1 MLSLPRAG
9 VFIVFTN
16 GPWSKSMLEVLLP
29 VHGPEAQLSSSEL
42 CSNTAGSGSMDS
54 EEAPQLA
61 MEATGLPGGGP
72 LFTIEVTEFAIEAT
86 LPLLAME
93 TTGLPRAGPVF
104 RGCQGLAH
112 CSRAA
117 KGWQWKPQGWVVS
130 GSFWASSTSGL
141 CSNKDGSNSL
151 ATHWDADQLVIGPIP
166 GLARGITI
174 VCVASATMLFHRNLR
189 TP

>member
-1 MLSLPRAG
+1 MLSLPRAE

-42 CSNTAGSGSMDS
+42 CSNKEGSGSMDS

-93 TTGLPRAGPVF
+93 TTGLPRAGPLFTGEATKLSSIEATVTL
-104 RGCQGLAH
+104 GLFGA
-112 CSRAA
+112 
-117 KGWQWKPQGWVVS
+117 GVP
-130 GSFWASSTSGL
+130 
-141 CSNKDGSNSL
+141 
-151 ATHWDADQLVIGPIP
+151 
-166 GLARGITI
+166 
-174 VCVASATMLFHRNLR
+174 
-189 TP
+189 

>member
-42 CSNTAGSGSMDS
+42 CSNKEGSDSMDS

-72 LFTIEVTEFAIEAT
+72 LFTIEVTEFAIEAA

-93 TTGLPRAGPVF
+93 TTGLPRAGPLFTGEATKLSSIEATVTL
-104 RGCQGLAH
+104 GLFGA
-112 CSRAA
+112 
-117 KGWQWKPQGWVVS
+117 GVP
-130 GSFWASSTSGL
+130 
-141 CSNKDGSNSL
+141 
-151 ATHWDADQLVIGPIP
+151 
-166 GLARGITI
+166 
-174 VCVASATMLFHRNLR
+174 
-189 TP
+189 